1 MESWDRSRVTEGSS
15 ESSSLRCWLEKLVG
29 SVVSGEGR
37 GKKRNY
43 LSQPASCEALLF
55 SGSSASWEFSKT
67 ASFQS
72 YFHPGVPLGFPTSFF
87 NRVKKEENQRAETF

>member
-15 ESSSLRCWLEKLVG
+15 ESSSFRSRLEKLVG

-43 LSQPASCEALLF
+43 LSQPCSCEALLF
-55 SGSSASWEFSKT
+55 SGLT
-67 ASFQS
+67 ASLQS
-72 YFHPGVPLGFPTSFF
+72 HFHSGVPLRFPASFF
-87 NRVKKEENQRAETF
+87 NRVKKEENQRAEIF